1 MMDGEAVPETPI
13 YATPSS
19 IISRRSTD
27 TLAVA
32 DIRLAKAVGFF
43 LQNYMNFISVEDAVR
58 VAGVSRGLL
67 TRLFQRQFGK
77 SPRRFLQEI
86 RMNQIRHLL
95 DGTELPLAEVARRRS
110 TAPTWRV
117 ARHQRETGITPA
129 VTANPAAGCR
139 KESPSH
145 ENIARKAILRIE
157 LTIFHIHKIICG
169 SILIH
174 DIVEL
179 FRQETILIQEAR
191 VL

>member
-58 VAGVSRGLL
+58 VANVSRGLL

-95 DGTELPLAEVARRRS
+95 DGTELPLAEVARQTGYGS
-110 TAPTWRV
+110 DMALSL
-117 ARHQRETGITPA
+117 AFKRETGITP
-129 VTANPAAGCR
+129 GR
-139 KESPSH
+139 YRESRRRMPQG
-145 ENIARKAILRIE
+145 EPKP
-157 LTIFHIHKIICG
+157 
-169 SILIH
+169 
-174 DIVEL
+174 
-179 FRQETILIQEAR
+179 
-191 VL
+191 